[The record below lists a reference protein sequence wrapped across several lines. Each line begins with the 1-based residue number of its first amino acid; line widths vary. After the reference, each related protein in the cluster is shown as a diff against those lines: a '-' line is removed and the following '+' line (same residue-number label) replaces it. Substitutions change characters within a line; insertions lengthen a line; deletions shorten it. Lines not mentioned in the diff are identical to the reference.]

1 MNHRTWAGCAL
12 AVAITTLM
20 AGCAATGRLEGAG
33 ASGVRDGALDG
44 VHVAAAAMTPNEAS
58 NAALLRTVQQALNDK
73 GFDAGEVDGRWGT
86 ATEYALRRFQLAQ
99 RLPPTGDLDSVTM
112 AALGVCA
119 PAGVPTTATAEPNGT
134 RAPNATSNGAS
145 TRALPY
151 AGTAQNTT
159 ALPPPMTPTGTTP
172 AGMTTPGA
180 TPSGVAT
187 RPAAGTPAGA
197 EHRHADADR
206 AAMTLRLSCRL
217 H

>member
-33 ASGVRDGALDG
+33 ASGVRDGAHDG
-44 VHVAAAAMTPNEAS
+44 VHAAAAAMTPNEAS

-99 RLPPTGDLDSVTM
+99 RLPLTGDLDSVTM
-112 AALGVCA
+112 SALGVSA
-119 PAGVPTTATAEPNGT
+119 PAGVPTTASAEPNG
-134 RAPNATSNGAS
+134 

-187 RPAAGTPAGA
+187 RPAAGTPPERNTGTPMQIVP
-197 EHRHADADR
+197 R
-206 AAMTLRLSCRL
+206 
-217 H
+217 